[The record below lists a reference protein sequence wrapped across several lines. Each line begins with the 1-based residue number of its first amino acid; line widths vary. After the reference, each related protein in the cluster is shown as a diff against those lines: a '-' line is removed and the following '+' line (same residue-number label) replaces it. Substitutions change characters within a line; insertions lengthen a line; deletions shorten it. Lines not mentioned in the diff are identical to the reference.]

1 MAINWTKIYK
11 EYKGKWIALK
21 ADEKTVIASGLRA
34 AAVYKR
40 AMNSGYKN
48 PILSYV
54 PVKLVSRI
62 GYVHEI

>member
-1 MAINWTKIYK
+1 MATNWTNIYRT
-11 EYKGKWIALK
+11 YKGKWIALK

-34 AAVYKR
+34 SAVYKK

>member
-1 MAINWTKIYK
+1 MNWTNIYRI
-11 EYKGKWIALK
+11 YKGKWIALK

-34 AAVYKR
+34 PVVYKK
-40 AMNSGYKN
+40 AIQNGYKN

-62 GYVHEI
+62 GYNHEV

>member
-1 MAINWTKIYK
+1 MALNWTNIYRT
-11 EYKGKWIALK
+11 YKGKWMALK

-34 AAVYKR
+34 PVVYKK

-54 PVKLVSRI
+54 PIQIS
-62 GYVHEI
+62 

>member
-1 MAINWTKIYK
+1 MAMNWTNIYRI
-11 EYKGKWIALK
+11 YKGKWIALK
-21 ADEKTVIASGLRA
+21 SDEKTVIASGLRA
-34 AAVYKR
+34 PAVYKK

-62 GYVHEI
+62 GYNHEV